1 MGRCRAP
8 QYEPPAKCASKG
20 QWLWWTAAGLL
31 VVAMGCYSAE
41 MDARLGIGRG
51 TVSGYIRLTDRTNFV
66 RSTKGPGS
74 QYSHLEHL
82 SVSSEPGSPEFE
94 AFASL
99 LPEADR
105 QAQRLL
111 RLEDH

>member
-1 MGRCRAP
+1 MSALIA
-8 QYEPPAKCASKG
+8 YCA
-20 QWLWWTAAGLL
+20 Q
-31 VVAMGCYSAE
+31 V
-41 MDARLGIGRG
+41 DARLGLGRG
-51 TVSGYIRLTDRTNFV
+51 TVSGYLRLTDRTNFV
-66 RSTKGPGS
+66 RSTRGTGS
-74 QYSHLEHL
+74 QYGHLEHL